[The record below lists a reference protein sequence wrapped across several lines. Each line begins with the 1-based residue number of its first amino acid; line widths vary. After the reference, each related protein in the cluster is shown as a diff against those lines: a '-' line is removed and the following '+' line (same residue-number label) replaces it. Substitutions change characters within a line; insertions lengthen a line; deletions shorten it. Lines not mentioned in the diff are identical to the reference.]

1 MASCSRCGRPSGGR
15 YTRGHKAQN
24 CYARTN
30 TAGAPLAPRCKTCK
44 QEGHTAKDCIGR
56 VANSIVSRA
65 GAAAASRAAP
75 AASGGGSS
83 HCSRCGRSSS
93 GMYGHTNMPGDECY
107 ARTTAAATP
116 LAPRCK
122 TCKQEG
128 HTARDCNGRAA
139 HSFGSRAGAAAA
151 ARAAP
156 VASGAF
162 SFGSRAG
169 TAAAARAAPVAS
181 GGGSSHCSRCG
192 RPSSGVY
199 GHTNMPGNECYA
211 RTTAAATPLA
221 PRCKTCKQEGHTAR
235 DCNGRVAHSS
245 KKRRA
250 SASTLGTAARGESL
264 KPKKAKFA
272 AARAAAMAK
281 RQQRARAKSA
291 QTREADP
298 PQARRVT
305 AAPRASSSP
314 RATRRG
320 VYVIECY
327 EDGFFYVGKSE
338 DITRRIAEHRQGE
351 GMCAKWVKM
360 HGGVK
365 RVHAPMDPENSDL
378 NAWEQAETT
387 NRMLL
392 HGFDKVRGWEFT
404 TTRPLTARNLETIK
418 TLIFG
423 KHDACRKCG
432 HEGHFAQQCHNAGK
446 NLWLANIDRRLQEL
460 QGLQQAPQLL
470 QRATSY
476 ERGPSLAEL
485 QGQSQ
490 QDDYD
495 DYDDSDGR
503 GGGGCGTRSC
513 VSCGTDISASPPSH
527 SKCMPCFIR
536 SRSSQSQQSQDYSS
550 SSEDDGR
557 SCDGC
562 GKDISDRP
570 ASHFVC
576 YACYKR

>member
-1 MASCSRCGRPSGGR
+1 M
-15 YTRGHKAQN
+15 
-24 CYARTN
+24 
-30 TAGAPLAPRCKTCK
+30 
-44 QEGHTAKDCIGR
+44 
-56 VANSIVSRA
+56 
-65 GAAAASRAAP
+65 
-75 AASGGGSS
+75 
-83 HCSRCGRSSS
+83 
-93 GMYGHTNMPGDECY
+93 
-107 ARTTAAATP
+107 
-116 LAPRCK
+116 
-122 TCKQEG
+122 
-128 HTARDCNGRAA
+128 
-139 HSFGSRAGAAAA
+139 
-151 ARAAP
+151 
-156 VASGAF
+156 
-162 SFGSRAG
+162 
-169 TAAAARAAPVAS
+169 
-181 GGGSSHCSRCG
+181 
-192 RPSSGVY
+192 
-199 GHTNMPGNECYA
+199 
-211 RTTAAATPLA
+211 
-221 PRCKTCKQEGHTAR
+221 
-235 DCNGRVAHSS
+235 
-245 KKRRA
+245 
-250 SASTLGTAARGESL
+250 
-264 KPKKAKFA
+264 
-272 AARAAAMAK
+272 
-281 RQQRARAKSA
+281 
-291 QTREADP
+291 
-298 PQARRVT
+298 
-305 AAPRASSSP
+305 
-314 RATRRG
+314 
-320 VYVIECY
+320 YVIECY

-365 RVHAPMDPENSDL
+365 RVHASMDPENSDL

-432 HEGHFAQQCHNAGK
+432 HEGHFALQCHSAGK